1 MLIITLEI
9 LILLG
14 IAALVILFSQGKLIP
29 LDEIFLRSTPS
40 PQVLIAD
47 NPDDETSAVSLVE
60 PMPTQTAAAFPKT
73 STPQATSSVTATTQ
87 PTVGL
92 PLGAGKEYLVNQIKT
107 GESFWIL
114 AQLYETT
121 QEVMVQLNGLIP
133 GISLSP
139 DQIVVI
145 QPRQK
150 DTASLN
156 LSLLSLLTVLL
167 WKILYSIGIPQL
179 QIFLCSMTCKRVS
192 YYWLANG

>member
-1 MLIITLEI
+1 
-9 LILLG
+9 
-14 IAALVILFSQGKLIP
+14 
-29 LDEIFLRSTPS
+29 
-40 PQVLIAD
+40 
-47 NPDDETSAVSLVE
+47 
-60 PMPTQTAAAFPKT
+60 
-73 STPQATSSVTATTQ
+73 
-87 PTVGL
+87 L
-92 PLGAGKEYLVNQIKT
+92 PLGGGKEYLVHQIKT

-150 DTASLN
+150 DTTSLN

-167 WKILYSIGIPQL
+167 WKILVYIWMSEL
-179 QIFLCSMTCKRVS
+179 QIYCCSMTCKRMS
-192 YYWLANG
+192 YYLLDNG